1 MRGGGRGGC
10 MAASWFVSLHGVFLK
25 VKVTAD
31 EINNAIEGKFG
42 VNQEARMEGWLRRM
56 PVCYQLTSC

>member
-1 MRGGGRGGC
+1 MRGGGRGGR
-10 MAASWFVSLHGVFLK
+10 MAASWFASLHGVFLK

-42 VNQEARMEGWLRRM
+42 VNQEARMEGWLRM
-56 PVCYQLTSC
+56 PVCYQSTSC